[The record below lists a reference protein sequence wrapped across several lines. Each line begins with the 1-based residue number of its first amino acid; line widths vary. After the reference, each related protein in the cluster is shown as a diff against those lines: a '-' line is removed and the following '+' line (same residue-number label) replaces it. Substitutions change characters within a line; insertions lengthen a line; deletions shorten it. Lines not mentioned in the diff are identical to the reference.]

1 MITKEK
7 VIEIVTKYLKDRNR
21 NYMTLN
27 IEKIFFEEKDIIE
40 YGKYEDEKRDTYT
53 ISYDVE
59 SYQQPIKYF
68 VRVDAETGEVLFT
81 ASPHGYVEEWEE

>member
-7 VIEIVTKYLKDRNR
+7 VIEIAIKYLKERSR
-21 NYMTLN
+21 NYMILDTQN
-27 IEKIFFEEKDIIE
+27 IFFNEKDTIE
-40 YGKYEDEKRDTYT
+40 YGKYEDKKRDTYT

-59 SYQQPIKYF
+59 GYQQPITHF
-68 VRVDAETGEVLFT
+68 IRVDAETGEVLFT